1 MDAAARQAVKQMGGE
16 AEIEC
21 DDILRSMAS
30 CLIEDNTAVFHVEAL
45 PDAEP
50 PSFEASKKPPKEI
63 FYRKTQLFTTA
74 IPAAVGPKRCTS
86 QYLCTGAPATIKCLS
101 CVMYDP
107 KNLGFFCKACFDS
120 RHPWYRVP
128 HIFEDI
134 NKDESVA
141 HTLKVSHRRAEMHR
155 FTEEGKD
162 EYESLMKNQPKLDY
176 IADDDRVANNLKDA
190 GFRSMALEKR
200 MRDFRR
206 NIRKD
211 ILSKPLERDHELYE
225 GGRYKLE
232 MTEDEAATLVA
243 RSYRG
248 FKTRHMLS
256 SFVKARVLRGF
267 DFKSNR
273 EFFYDKITK
282 KSSWRKPVLLM
293 RTHANSL
300 PVKSA
305 ADDKSSS
312 SSTSPSKSPK
322 K

>member
-1 MDAAARQAVKQMGGE
+1 MDAAARATLKQQKAGHE

-21 DDILRSMAS
+21 EDILRSMAS
-30 CLIEDNTAVFHVEAL
+30 CLIEDDTAVFHVEAL

-74 IPAAVGPKRCTS
+74 IPNPVGAKRCTT
-86 QYLCTGAPATIKCLS
+86 QYLCTGAPAVIKCLS

-107 KNLGFFCKACFDS
+107 KNLGFFCKACFDA

-134 NKDESVA
+134 SKDESVA

-155 FTEEGKD
+155 FTEEGKGC
-162 EYESLMKNQPKLDY
+162 YEDLMKNQPKLEY
-176 IADDDRVANNLKDA
+176 IADDERVANNLKDA

-200 MRDFRR
+200 MRDFRA

-211 ILSKPLERDHELYE
+211 ILSKPLERDEELYE
-225 GGRYKLE
+225 GGIYKLG
-232 MTEDEAATLVA
+232 MTEDEAAEVIA
-243 RSYRG
+243 KSYRG
-248 FKTRHMLS
+248 FKTRNMLS
-256 SFVKARVLRGF
+256 SFVKARVMRGF
-267 DFKSNR
+267 DFKSSR
-273 EFFYDKITK
+273 EFFYDKVTK
-282 KSSWRKPVLLM
+282 KSSWRKPVLLL
-293 RTHANSL
+293 RSHANSL

-305 ADDKSSS
+305 AD
-312 SSTSPSKSPK
+312 SKK
-322 K
+322 